1 MRVYDVRFK
10 NYYTP
15 QIRYEISDEGVFS
28 IDVFLVDGANKLFDG
43 SNHLVEG

>member
-10 NYYTP
+10 NYYAP
-15 QIRYEISDEGVFS
+15 QIRYDIPGDTPPSEN
-28 IDVFLVDGANKLFDG
+28 VFLVDGANKLFDG